1 MINNKSSWYTDPI
14 MILLLLNF
22 IGLSFQFN
30 LDTQSVQ
37 LLKNDNGMFGY
48 SVALQRPSAEEKLIL
63 VGSPNASTGV
73 QGVRDGGAVFKC
85 NIPRL
90 DEVSSTPVECT
101 EIIEA
106 FSDGG
111 NSYYDEY
118 GYKQDVE
125 DDIYHTLAED
135 KSHQFLGVSMA
146 ATDDYIA
153 VCGHRYEHRYWL
165 FSYKDDLPRQL
176 IGRCLVV

>member
-1 MINNKSSWYTDPI
+1 M
-14 MILLLLNF
+14 LLLFLNF
-22 IGLSFQFN
+22 IGLTIQFN

-63 VGSPNASTGV
+63 VGSPNANTGV
-73 QGVRDGGAVFKC
+73 EGVEEGGAVFKC

-90 DEVSSTPVECT
+90 DEVSSSPVQCT
-101 EIIEA
+101 ETIKA

-111 NSYYDEY
+111 NSYYDDL
-118 GYKQDVE
+118 GYKQDEE
-125 DDIYHTLAED
+125 DEYYNILAED
-135 KSHQFLGVSMA
+135 KSHQYLGVSMA